1 MKKMVIGVLLCGIL
15 FTAFAHE
22 YILIA
27 YKYKVAKGDTLEM
40 HLFVADGFNIELERP
55 MQTSITK
62 NFELINENGVID
74 LLATTTNGTLPIINY
89 RVDFNGAG
97 LLHMERKYARN
108 ILPTAKFLE
117 YLKEDHIENIKV
129 KGESLKKMQRERY
142 TRYIKALV
150 QSGNKTSDT
159 LHKTIT
165 GQKFEIVL
173 LQNPYKLRIGSV
185 LQVRLYF
192 NGKPLGN
199 KVLTARNRMGN
210 QPSISLTSR
219 TDVNGLCSFKL
230 NRKGDWFIHGT
241 HMIPCP
247 DVADSDWES
256 FWTTYS
262 FGIE

>member
-1 MKKMVIGVLLCGIL
+1 MKKMIIGVLLCGIL
-15 FTAFAHE
+15 FTVFAHE

-40 HLFVADGFNIELERP
+40 HLFVADGFNVQMERP

-62 NFELINENGVID
+62 KLELINEKGAID
-74 LLATTTNGTLPIINY
+74 LISTIKNGTLPIINY
-89 RVDFNGAG
+89 PVDFNGGG
-97 LLHMERKYARN
+97 LLHMERDYAR
-108 ILPTAKFLE
+108 ISLPTVKFLE

-129 KGESLKKMQRERY
+129 KDESLKKIQRERY

-173 LQNPYKLRIGSV
+173 LQNPYKLHIGNV

-192 NGKPLGN
+192 DGKPLSN
-199 KVLTARNRMGN
+199 KVLTARNRNGN
-210 QPSISLTSR
+210 QPPISFTSR

-247 DVADSDWES
+247 DEADSDWES